1 MLRILAVL
9 LAFGPAVLLHAP
21 AARAE
26 GRTMIVLDASGSMWG
41 QIDGRTKVEIAREVL
56 AEVLAGVP
64 PETELGLVVYGH
76 RTRGDCGDIEV
87 AVAAAPGTG
96 PAIVDFANRTRFQGK
111 TPLTEAV
118 RVAAEALRS
127 TEEKATVILVT
138 DGIETCEAD
147 PCALGAELEATGVD
161 FTAHVVGFGLSADEG
176 RAVACLAEA
185 TGGLYLPAADAAQL
199 TDALSRTVVAEPAPE
214 PAPEP
219 EPEPEPAALEV
230 NLAATAALAE
240 GSEDLDA
247 DIYWELARPS
257 GETVDY
263 AYGARY
269 QTRADPGDYILKMR
283 IGEVAQERP
292 VTLVADALAE
302 EHFVLNAGVLTL
314 TGRRSEGA
322 EPDDS
327 IYVEA
332 ANGAAVAY
340 GYGSFTQVLPAGDL
354 VLKGRQGPAEATRT
368 VTLAPGER
376 LQTDIVVGSGIAAV
390 AALYAEG
397 GPPVEGDGIFFE
409 VLSAAPAIDG
419 SRESLAY
426 RYGAGDLDLPAGEY
440 LLHARIGEAEVTS
453 APFAVA
459 AGARSEVQVVLG
471 AGVAAI
477 SAPGADRITVF
488 DARTD
493 IQGNR
498 REVAFAYGDSYQ
510 ETLPAGSYVAVAG
523 YPDDRAPA
531 ESAFEVD
538 RKTTRLNSSH

>member
-1 MLRILAVL
+1 MLRVVAILVALVSGAILA
-9 LAFGPAVLLHAP
+9 PP

-41 QIDGRTKVEIAREVL
+41 QIEGRTKVEIAREVL
-56 AEVLAGVP
+56 GEVLAGVP
-64 PETELGLVVYGH
+64 AESELGLVVYGH

-87 AVAAAPGTG
+87 AVEAAPGTG

-118 RVAAEALRS
+118 RIAADALRS

-161 FTAHVVGFGLSADEG
+161 FTAHVVGFGLSEDEG

-185 TGGLYLPAADAAQL
+185 TGGSYLPAADAAQL
-199 TDALSRTVVAEPAPE
+199 TDALSRTVAAEPPPE
-214 PAPEP
+214 PVPDP
-219 EPEPEPAALEV
+219 VPQPAALEV

-240 GSEDLDA
+240 GAEDLQA
-247 DIYWELARPS
+247 DIYWELATPS
-257 GETVDY
+257 GETVHY
-263 AYGARY
+263 TYGARY
-269 QTRADPGDYILKMR
+269 ETRADPGDYVLRMS

-292 VTLVADALAE
+292 VTLVADALTE

-322 EPDDS
+322 EPDPA

-332 ANGAAVAY
+332 ANGEVVAY
-340 GYGSFTQVLPAGDL
+340 SYGTLTAIIPAGDL
-354 VLKGRQGPAEATRT
+354 VLTGRQGPAEATRT

-376 LQTDIVVGSGIAAV
+376 LETDIVVGSGIAAV
-390 AALYAEG
+390 SALYADG
-397 GPPVEGDGIFFE
+397 GPAVEGDAIFFE
-409 VLSAAPAIDG
+409 VLAATAGIDG
-419 SRESLAY
+419 GREGYAY
-426 RYGAGDLDLPAGEY
+426 RYGAGDLDLPAGEFVIQAS
-440 LLHARIGEAEVTS
+440 LGEAQVMS

-459 AGARSEVQVVLG
+459 AGARSEVQVILG

-477 SAPGADRITVF
+477 SADGADRITVL
-488 DARTD
+488 DAAAD

-498 REVAFAYGDSYQ
+498 RELVFAYGSAHQ
-510 ETLPAGSYVAVAG
+510 ETLPAGRYVAVAG

-531 ESAFEVD
+531 ETAFEVTAGQ
-538 RKTTRLNSSH
+538 RVEVTVP